1 LVPSEWKWHHAA
13 MSSSTEDRA
22 APVSSPRLRLL
33 ARVIF
38 GLTILGIAAGVWFS
52 VLDTGKFETDL
63 AFLLSFCLFPII
75 GYILA
80 IRRPDNAISWLM
92 LGIGAA
98 FGLGA
103 FVGSYASYAIHGG
116 VGGFGLGAIALA
128 FDQPMW
134 IPIVGCRRRSCCCS
148 SPTGTCRR
156 RGGGG
161 SPGSWASAW

>member
-1 LVPSEWKWHHAA
+1 VSLVPSGRTWHHAA
-13 MSSSTEDRA
+13 MSSSTENRV
-22 APVSSPRLRLL
+22 APVSSTRLRLL

-38 GLTILGIAAGVWFS
+38 GLTILAIAGGIWFS
-52 VLDTGKFETDL
+52 IIDAGKAETDL

-98 FGLGA
+98 FGLDA

-116 VGGFGLGAIALA
+116 VGGFHAGAIALA
-128 FDQPMW
+128 FDQPM
-134 IPIVGCRRRSCCCS
+134 
-148 SPTGTCRR
+148 
-156 RGGGG
+156 
-161 SPGSWASAW
+161 